1 MGGLG
6 GLKGMGVLEGY
17 QGKRKFG
24 VERAGRHE
32 GWRTGGHDERVGRRA
47 ARLLH
52 NELW

>member
-1 MGGLG
+1 MAGLG
-6 GLKGMGVLEGY
+6 GLKGMGVLGGY
-17 QGKRKFG
+17 QERRKFG

-32 GWRTGGHDERVGRRA
+32 GWRHDERVGRRA